1 MPKKTKES
9 KLLRGYADWSRSKTI
24 KEAVNVSRW
33 NPWLAH
39 EWMNEASRGI
49 SINDYKVM
57 DEHDEAADKINQGWN
72 NRIKYRFHNQKDF
85 WNGLPPKMIKKIIPD
100 DEYDIIS
107 NEEE

>member
-33 NPWLAH
+33 NPWLEH

-85 WNGLPPKMIKKIIPD
+85 WNGLPPKMIKKIVPD